1 MKYAMTMDGKIA
13 TYTGASRWV
22 TGEAARMHVQKQ
34 RLKYT
39 GIMAGVGTVLADDPM
54 LTCRL
59 ENGRNPVR
67 IICDSHLR
75 TPLNSRIV
83 KTASTIPTIFA
94 TSSKDQQK
102 IKNYEDMGCKVLE
115 DNKEE
120 FEAKYSKDTPI
131 YILCYTGQK
140 SEEIE
145 DMLDEMGYEAYSLDG
160 GFVAY
165 LRWKFNKY
173 LEQDKESGNNTSEE
187 NVKEIER
194 SIVKKFRKP
203 IWRKFTQALNEYD
216 LIQDGDKIAVC
227 ISGGKDSMLMAK
239 LFQELKRHGKN
250 NFELVFLVMNPGYN
264 DLNYNVILNN
274 AKILDIPITVFK
286 TEIFDTVVDITESP
300 CYLCARM
307 RRGYLY
313 SKAKELGCNKIALGH
328 HYDDVIETIL
338 MGMLY
343 GAQVQ
348 TMMPKLHSTNFEGM
362 ELIRPMYLIREADII
377 HWKEY
382 NNLEFIQCACRFTEG
397 CASCGGTGKGSKRA
411 EIKQLIKDLT
421 KVSPYIEKNIFR
433 SVENVNI
440 DTVIAYKKKGQRHSF
455 LDEYDITDDKYA
467 GNAEVDNSE
476 NISKELNESDINSSG
491 QLSEYHTDETIELGK
506 TGSTQTMPL
515 NKSDINKDDISENT
529 LAKYEKLKSIIKD
542 CGKIA
547 IAFSGGVD
555 STFLTKVA
563 KDVLGENAVAVTISS
578 ILVTDDELKEADD
591 FCKAEN
597 IEHLIYKADVLSIP
611 GFENNPPDRCY
622 ICKKAIFTN
631 VQNLVG
637 ERGISVIA
645 EGTNVDDDG
654 DYRPGMRAIKEL
666 GVRSPLKE
674 AGLTKAEIREL
685 SCMLGLKTW
694 NKPSCACLASRFAYG
709 EVINK
714 DKLDMIYSAEC
725 YIRSLG
731 FEQFR
736 VRLQDGIA
744 RIELRPADIQKF
756 IENGIKDKVS
766 EKLHALG
773 FKYVSLDLDGY
784 RLGSMNEVL
793 NRQERGNNGGSS
805 L

>member
-1 MKYAMTMDGKIA
+1 MRTVQQYYDDNRDKILFDVRA
-13 TYTGASRWV
+13 LEEYEKETIEASIHYYW
-22 TGEAARMHVQKQ
+22 
-34 RLKYT
+34 
-39 GIMAGVGTVLADDPM
+39 
-54 LTCRL
+54 
-59 ENGRNPVR
+59 
-67 IICDSHLR
+67 
-75 TPLNSRIV
+75 
-83 KTASTIPTIFA
+83 
-94 TSSKDQQK
+94 
-102 IKNYEDMGCKVLE
+102 EDMIKVLE

-145 DMLDEMGYEAYSLDG
+145 DILDEMGYEAYSLDG

-506 TGSTQTMPL
+506 TGSTQIMPL
-515 NKSDINKDDISENT
+515 NKSDINKDYISENT

-597 IEHLIYKADVLSIP
+597 IEHLIYNADVLSIP

>member
-1 MKYAMTMDGKIA
+1 MRTVQQYYDDNRDKILFDVRA
-13 TYTGASRWV
+13 LEEYEKETIEASIHYYW
-22 TGEAARMHVQKQ
+22 
-34 RLKYT
+34 
-39 GIMAGVGTVLADDPM
+39 
-54 LTCRL
+54 
-59 ENGRNPVR
+59 
-67 IICDSHLR
+67 
-75 TPLNSRIV
+75 
-83 KTASTIPTIFA
+83 
-94 TSSKDQQK
+94 
-102 IKNYEDMGCKVLE
+102 EDMIKVLE

-145 DMLDEMGYEAYSLDG
+145 DILDEMGYEAYSLDG

-440 DTVIAYKKKGQRHSF
+440 DTVIAYKKKGQRHCF

-476 NISKELNESDINSSG
+476 NISKELNKSDINSSG

-506 TGSTQTMPL
+506 TGSTQIMPL

-578 ILVTDDELKEADD
+578 ILVTDDEIKEADD

-597 IEHLIYKADVLSIP
+597 IEHLIYNADVLSIP

>member
-1 MKYAMTMDGKIA
+1 MRTVQQYYDDNRDKILFDVRA
-13 TYTGASRWV
+13 LEEYEKETIEASIHYYW
-22 TGEAARMHVQKQ
+22 
-34 RLKYT
+34 
-39 GIMAGVGTVLADDPM
+39 
-54 LTCRL
+54 
-59 ENGRNPVR
+59 
-67 IICDSHLR
+67 
-75 TPLNSRIV
+75 
-83 KTASTIPTIFA
+83 
-94 TSSKDQQK
+94 
-102 IKNYEDMGCKVLE
+102 EDMIKVLE

-145 DMLDEMGYEAYSLDG
+145 DILDEMGYEAYSLDG

-187 NVKEIER
+187 NVKEMER
-194 SIVKKFRKP
+194 SIEKNFRKP

-476 NISKELNESDINSSG
+476 NISKELNKSDINSSG

-506 TGSTQTMPL
+506 TGSTQIMPL

-578 ILVTDDELKEADD
+578 ILVTNDELKEADD
-591 FCKAEN
+591 FCKVEN

-766 EKLHALG
+766 EKLHTLG

>member
-1 MKYAMTMDGKIA
+1 MRTVQQYYDDNRDKILFDVRA
-13 TYTGASRWV
+13 LEEYEKETIEASIHYYW
-22 TGEAARMHVQKQ
+22 
-34 RLKYT
+34 
-39 GIMAGVGTVLADDPM
+39 
-54 LTCRL
+54 
-59 ENGRNPVR
+59 
-67 IICDSHLR
+67 
-75 TPLNSRIV
+75 
-83 KTASTIPTIFA
+83 
-94 TSSKDQQK
+94 
-102 IKNYEDMGCKVLE
+102 EDMIKVLE

-145 DMLDEMGYEAYSLDG
+145 DILDEMGYEAYSLDG

-476 NISKELNESDINSSG
+476 NTSKELNKSDINSSG
-491 QLSEYHTDETIELGK
+491 QLSEYHTDETIELDK
-506 TGSTQTMPL
+506 TGSAQIMSL
-515 NKSDINKDDISENT
+515 NKSDIDEADISENT

-766 EKLHALG
+766 EKLHTLG

>member
-1 MKYAMTMDGKIA
+1 MRTVQQYYDDNRDKILFDVRA
-13 TYTGASRWV
+13 LEEYEKETIEASIHYYW
-22 TGEAARMHVQKQ
+22 
-34 RLKYT
+34 
-39 GIMAGVGTVLADDPM
+39 
-54 LTCRL
+54 
-59 ENGRNPVR
+59 
-67 IICDSHLR
+67 
-75 TPLNSRIV
+75 
-83 KTASTIPTIFA
+83 
-94 TSSKDQQK
+94 
-102 IKNYEDMGCKVLE
+102 EDMIKVLE

-145 DMLDEMGYEAYSLDG
+145 DILDEMGYEAYSLDG

-173 LEQDKESGNNTSEE
+173 LERDKESGNNTSEE

-476 NISKELNESDINSSG
+476 NISKELNKSDINSSG

-506 TGSTQTMPL
+506 TGSTQIMPL

-597 IEHLIYKADVLSIP
+597 IEHLIYNADVLSIP

>member
-1 MKYAMTMDGKIA
+1 MRTVQQYYDDNRDKILFDVRA
-13 TYTGASRWV
+13 LEEYEKETIEASIHYYW
-22 TGEAARMHVQKQ
+22 
-34 RLKYT
+34 
-39 GIMAGVGTVLADDPM
+39 
-54 LTCRL
+54 
-59 ENGRNPVR
+59 
-67 IICDSHLR
+67 
-75 TPLNSRIV
+75 
-83 KTASTIPTIFA
+83 
-94 TSSKDQQK
+94 
-102 IKNYEDMGCKVLE
+102 EDMIKVLE

-145 DMLDEMGYEAYSLDG
+145 DILDEMGYEAYSLDG

-476 NISKELNESDINSSG
+476 NISKELNKSDINSSG

-506 TGSTQTMPL
+506 TGSTQIMPL

-591 FCKAEN
+591 FCKVEN

-766 EKLHALG
+766 EKLHTLG

>member
-1 MKYAMTMDGKIA
+1 MRTVQQYYDDNRDKILFDVRA
-13 TYTGASRWV
+13 LEEYEKETIEASIHYYW
-22 TGEAARMHVQKQ
+22 
-34 RLKYT
+34 
-39 GIMAGVGTVLADDPM
+39 
-54 LTCRL
+54 
-59 ENGRNPVR
+59 
-67 IICDSHLR
+67 
-75 TPLNSRIV
+75 
-83 KTASTIPTIFA
+83 
-94 TSSKDQQK
+94 
-102 IKNYEDMGCKVLE
+102 EDMIKVLE

-145 DMLDEMGYEAYSLDG
+145 DILDEMGYEAYSLDG

-476 NISKELNESDINSSG
+476 NTSKELNKSDINSSG
-491 QLSEYHTDETIELGK
+491 QLSEYHTDETIELDK
-506 TGSTQTMPL
+506 TGSAQIMSL
-515 NKSDINKDDISENT
+515 NKSDIDEADISENT

-597 IEHLIYKADVLSIP
+597 IEHLIYNADVLSIP

-784 RLGSMNEVL
+784 RIGSMNEAL
-793 NRQERGNNGGSS
+793 NRQERGNNGDSS

>member
-1 MKYAMTMDGKIA
+1 MRTVQQYYDDNRDKILFDVRA
-13 TYTGASRWV
+13 LEEYEKETIEASIHYYW
-22 TGEAARMHVQKQ
+22 
-34 RLKYT
+34 
-39 GIMAGVGTVLADDPM
+39 
-54 LTCRL
+54 
-59 ENGRNPVR
+59 
-67 IICDSHLR
+67 
-75 TPLNSRIV
+75 
-83 KTASTIPTIFA
+83 
-94 TSSKDQQK
+94 
-102 IKNYEDMGCKVLE
+102 EDMIKVLE

-145 DMLDEMGYEAYSLDG
+145 DILDEMGYEAYSLDG

-476 NISKELNESDINSSG
+476 NISKELNKSDINSSG

-506 TGSTQTMPL
+506 TGSTQIMPL

-597 IEHLIYKADVLSIP
+597 IEHLIYNADVLSIP
-611 GFENNPPDRCY
+611 GFENNPSDRCY

>member
-1 MKYAMTMDGKIA
+1 MRTVQQYYDDNRDKILFDVRA
-13 TYTGASRWV
+13 LEEYEKETIEASIHYYW
-22 TGEAARMHVQKQ
+22 
-34 RLKYT
+34 
-39 GIMAGVGTVLADDPM
+39 
-54 LTCRL
+54 
-59 ENGRNPVR
+59 
-67 IICDSHLR
+67 
-75 TPLNSRIV
+75 
-83 KTASTIPTIFA
+83 
-94 TSSKDQQK
+94 
-102 IKNYEDMGCKVLE
+102 EDMIKVLE

-145 DMLDEMGYEAYSLDG
+145 DILDEMGYEAYSLDG

-476 NISKELNESDINSSG
+476 NTSKELNKSDINSNG
-491 QLSEYHTDETIELGK
+491 QLSEYHTDETIELDK
-506 TGSTQTMPL
+506 TGSAQIMSL

-591 FCKAEN
+591 FCKVEN

-611 GFENNPPDRCY
+611 GFEDNPPDRCY

>member
-1 MKYAMTMDGKIA
+1 MRTVQQYYDDNRDKILFDVRA
-13 TYTGASRWV
+13 LEEYEKETIEASIHYYW
-22 TGEAARMHVQKQ
+22 
-34 RLKYT
+34 
-39 GIMAGVGTVLADDPM
+39 
-54 LTCRL
+54 
-59 ENGRNPVR
+59 
-67 IICDSHLR
+67 
-75 TPLNSRIV
+75 
-83 KTASTIPTIFA
+83 
-94 TSSKDQQK
+94 
-102 IKNYEDMGCKVLE
+102 EDMIKVLE

-145 DMLDEMGYEAYSLDG
+145 DILDEMGYEAYSLDG

-476 NISKELNESDINSSG
+476 NTSKELNKSDINSSG
-491 QLSEYHTDETIELGK
+491 QLSEYHTDETIELDK
-506 TGSTQTMPL
+506 TGSAQIMSL

-591 FCKAEN
+591 FCKVEN

-611 GFENNPPDRCY
+611 GFEDNPPDRCY

-714 DKLDMIYSAEC
+714 DKFDMIYSAEC

>member
-1 MKYAMTMDGKIA
+1 MRTVQQYYDDNRDKILFDVRA
-13 TYTGASRWV
+13 LEEYEKETIEASIHYYW
-22 TGEAARMHVQKQ
+22 G
-34 RLKYT
+34 
-39 GIMAGVGTVLADDPM
+39 
-54 LTCRL
+54 
-59 ENGRNPVR
+59 
-67 IICDSHLR
+67 
-75 TPLNSRIV
+75 
-83 KTASTIPTIFA
+83 
-94 TSSKDQQK
+94 
-102 IKNYEDMGCKVLE
+102 DMIKVLE

-145 DMLDEMGYEAYSLDG
+145 DILDEMGYEAYSLDG

-476 NISKELNESDINSSG
+476 NISKELNKSDINSSG

-506 TGSTQTMPL
+506 TGSTQIMPL

-597 IEHLIYKADVLSIP
+597 IEHLIYNADVLSIP

>member
-1 MKYAMTMDGKIA
+1 MRTVQQYYDDNRDKILFDVRA
-13 TYTGASRWV
+13 LEEYEKETIEASIHYYW
-22 TGEAARMHVQKQ
+22 
-34 RLKYT
+34 
-39 GIMAGVGTVLADDPM
+39 
-54 LTCRL
+54 
-59 ENGRNPVR
+59 
-67 IICDSHLR
+67 
-75 TPLNSRIV
+75 
-83 KTASTIPTIFA
+83 
-94 TSSKDQQK
+94 
-102 IKNYEDMGCKVLE
+102 EDMIKVLE

-145 DMLDEMGYEAYSLDG
+145 DILDEMGYEAYSLDG

-476 NISKELNESDINSSG
+476 NTSKELNKSDINSSG
-491 QLSEYHTDETIELGK
+491 QLSEYHTDETIELDK
-506 TGSTQTMPL
+506 TGSAQIMSL
-515 NKSDINKDDISENT
+515 NKSDICKANISENT

>member
-1 MKYAMTMDGKIA
+1 MRTVQQYYDDNRDKILFDVRA
-13 TYTGASRWV
+13 LEEYEKETIEASIHYYW
-22 TGEAARMHVQKQ
+22 
-34 RLKYT
+34 
-39 GIMAGVGTVLADDPM
+39 
-54 LTCRL
+54 
-59 ENGRNPVR
+59 
-67 IICDSHLR
+67 
-75 TPLNSRIV
+75 
-83 KTASTIPTIFA
+83 
-94 TSSKDQQK
+94 
-102 IKNYEDMGCKVLE
+102 EDMIKVLE

-145 DMLDEMGYEAYSLDG
+145 DILDEMGYEAYSLDG

-476 NISKELNESDINSSG
+476 NTSKELNKSDINSSG
-491 QLSEYHTDETIELGK
+491 QLSEYHTDETIELDK
-506 TGSTQTMPL
+506 TGSVQIMPL
-515 NKSDINKDDISENT
+515 NKWDINKDDISENT

-591 FCKAEN
+591 FCKVEN

-766 EKLHALG
+766 ETLHALG

-793 NRQERGNNGGSS
+793 NRQERGNNGSSS

>member
-1 MKYAMTMDGKIA
+1 MRTVQQYYDDNRDKILFDVRA
-13 TYTGASRWV
+13 LEEYEKETIEASIHYYW
-22 TGEAARMHVQKQ
+22 
-34 RLKYT
+34 
-39 GIMAGVGTVLADDPM
+39 
-54 LTCRL
+54 
-59 ENGRNPVR
+59 
-67 IICDSHLR
+67 
-75 TPLNSRIV
+75 
-83 KTASTIPTIFA
+83 
-94 TSSKDQQK
+94 
-102 IKNYEDMGCKVLE
+102 EDMIKVLE

-145 DMLDEMGYEAYSLDG
+145 DILDEMGYEAYSLDG

-307 RRGYLY
+307 RRGNLY
-313 SKAKELGCNKIALGH
+313 SKAKEHGCNKIALGQQ
-328 HYDDVIETIL
+328 YDDVIETIL

-476 NISKELNESDINSSG
+476 NISKELNKSDINSSG

-578 ILVTDDELKEADD
+578 ILVTNDELKEADD
-591 FCKAEN
+591 FCKVEN

-766 EKLHALG
+766 EKLHTLG

>member
-1 MKYAMTMDGKIA
+1 MRTVQQYYDDNRDKILFDVRA
-13 TYTGASRWV
+13 LEEYEKETIEASIHYYW
-22 TGEAARMHVQKQ
+22 
-34 RLKYT
+34 
-39 GIMAGVGTVLADDPM
+39 
-54 LTCRL
+54 
-59 ENGRNPVR
+59 
-67 IICDSHLR
+67 
-75 TPLNSRIV
+75 
-83 KTASTIPTIFA
+83 
-94 TSSKDQQK
+94 
-102 IKNYEDMGCKVLE
+102 EDMIKVLE

-145 DMLDEMGYEAYSLDG
+145 DILDEMGYEAYSLDG

-476 NISKELNESDINSSG
+476 NTSKELNKSDINSSG
-491 QLSEYHTDETIELGK
+491 QLSEYHTDETIELDK
-506 TGSTQTMPL
+506 TGSAQIMSL

-597 IEHLIYKADVLSIP
+597 IEHLIYNADVLSIP
-611 GFENNPPDRCY
+611 GFEDNPPDRCY

-631 VQNLVG
+631 VKNLVG

>member
-1 MKYAMTMDGKIA
+1 MRTVQQYYDDNRDKILFDVRA
-13 TYTGASRWV
+13 LEEYEKETIEASIHYYW
-22 TGEAARMHVQKQ
+22 
-34 RLKYT
+34 
-39 GIMAGVGTVLADDPM
+39 
-54 LTCRL
+54 
-59 ENGRNPVR
+59 
-67 IICDSHLR
+67 
-75 TPLNSRIV
+75 
-83 KTASTIPTIFA
+83 
-94 TSSKDQQK
+94 
-102 IKNYEDMGCKVLE
+102 EDMIKVLE

-145 DMLDEMGYEAYSLDG
+145 DILDEMGYEAYSLDG

-476 NISKELNESDINSSG
+476 NISKELNKSDINSSG

-506 TGSTQTMPL
+506 TGSTQIMPL

-555 STFLTKVA
+555 STFLTKAA

-597 IEHLIYKADVLSIP
+597 IEHLIYNADVLSIP

-622 ICKKAIFTN
+622 ICKIAIFTN

-645 EGTNVDDDG
+645 EGTNVDDGG
-654 DYRPGMRAIKEL
+654 DYRPGIRAIKEL

-744 RIELRPADIQKF
+744 RIELRPADIQ
-756 IENGIKDKVS
+756 
-766 EKLHALG
+766 
-773 FKYVSLDLDGY
+773 
-784 RLGSMNEVL
+784 
-793 NRQERGNNGGSS
+793 
-805 L
+805 

>member
-1 MKYAMTMDGKIA
+1 MRTVQQYYDDNRDKILFDVRA
-13 TYTGASRWV
+13 LEEYEKETIEASIHYYW
-22 TGEAARMHVQKQ
+22 
-34 RLKYT
+34 
-39 GIMAGVGTVLADDPM
+39 
-54 LTCRL
+54 
-59 ENGRNPVR
+59 
-67 IICDSHLR
+67 
-75 TPLNSRIV
+75 
-83 KTASTIPTIFA
+83 
-94 TSSKDQQK
+94 
-102 IKNYEDMGCKVLE
+102 EDMIKVLE

-145 DMLDEMGYEAYSLDG
+145 DILDEMGYEAYSLDG

-328 HYDDVIETIL
+328 HYDDVIEAII

-476 NISKELNESDINSSG
+476 NTSKELNKSDINSSG

-506 TGSTQTMPL
+506 TGSTQIMPL

>member
-1 MKYAMTMDGKIA
+1 MRTVQQYYDDNRDKILFDVRA
-13 TYTGASRWV
+13 LEEYEKETIEASIHYYW
-22 TGEAARMHVQKQ
+22 
-34 RLKYT
+34 
-39 GIMAGVGTVLADDPM
+39 
-54 LTCRL
+54 
-59 ENGRNPVR
+59 
-67 IICDSHLR
+67 
-75 TPLNSRIV
+75 
-83 KTASTIPTIFA
+83 
-94 TSSKDQQK
+94 
-102 IKNYEDMGCKVLE
+102 EDMIKVLE

-145 DMLDEMGYEAYSLDG
+145 DILDEMGYEAYSLDG

-597 IEHLIYKADVLSIP
+597 IEHLIYNADVLSIP

-622 ICKKAIFTN
+622 ICKKVIFTN

-654 DYRPGMRAIKEL
+654 DYRPGIRAIKEL

>member
-1 MKYAMTMDGKIA
+1 MRTVQQYYDDNRDKILFDVRA
-13 TYTGASRWV
+13 LEEYEKETIEASIHYYW
-22 TGEAARMHVQKQ
+22 
-34 RLKYT
+34 
-39 GIMAGVGTVLADDPM
+39 
-54 LTCRL
+54 
-59 ENGRNPVR
+59 
-67 IICDSHLR
+67 
-75 TPLNSRIV
+75 
-83 KTASTIPTIFA
+83 
-94 TSSKDQQK
+94 
-102 IKNYEDMGCKVLE
+102 EDMIKVLE

-145 DMLDEMGYEAYSLDG
+145 DILDEMGYEAYSLDG

-476 NISKELNESDINSSG
+476 NTSKELNKSDINSSG
-491 QLSEYHTDETIELGK
+491 QLSEYHTDETIELDK
-506 TGSTQTMPL
+506 TGSAQIMSL

-591 FCKAEN
+591 FCKVEN

-611 GFENNPPDRCY
+611 GFEDNPPDRCY

-784 RLGSMNEVL
+784 RIGSMNEVL
-793 NRQERGNNGGSS
+793 NRQERGNNGDSS

>member
-1 MKYAMTMDGKIA
+1 MRTVQQYYDDNRDKILFDVRA
-13 TYTGASRWV
+13 LEEYEKETIEASIHYYW
-22 TGEAARMHVQKQ
+22 
-34 RLKYT
+34 
-39 GIMAGVGTVLADDPM
+39 
-54 LTCRL
+54 
-59 ENGRNPVR
+59 
-67 IICDSHLR
+67 
-75 TPLNSRIV
+75 
-83 KTASTIPTIFA
+83 
-94 TSSKDQQK
+94 
-102 IKNYEDMGCKVLE
+102 EDMIKVLE

-145 DMLDEMGYEAYSLDG
+145 DILDEMGYEAYSLDG

-467 GNAEVDNSE
+467 GNADVDNSE
-476 NISKELNESDINSSG
+476 NTSKELNKSDINSSG
-491 QLSEYHTDETIELGK
+491 QLSEYHTDETIELDK
-506 TGSTQTMPL
+506 TGSAQIMSL

-591 FCKAEN
+591 FCKVEN

-611 GFENNPPDRCY
+611 GFEDNPPDRCY

-793 NRQERGNNGGSS
+793 NRQERGNNGDSS

>member
-1 MKYAMTMDGKIA
+1 MRTVQQYYDDNRDKILFDVRA
-13 TYTGASRWV
+13 LEEYEKETIEASIHYYW
-22 TGEAARMHVQKQ
+22 
-34 RLKYT
+34 
-39 GIMAGVGTVLADDPM
+39 
-54 LTCRL
+54 
-59 ENGRNPVR
+59 
-67 IICDSHLR
+67 
-75 TPLNSRIV
+75 
-83 KTASTIPTIFA
+83 
-94 TSSKDQQK
+94 
-102 IKNYEDMGCKVLE
+102 EDMIKVLE

-145 DMLDEMGYEAYSLDG
+145 DILDEMGYEAYSLDG

-476 NISKELNESDINSSG
+476 NISKELNKSDINSSG

-506 TGSTQTMPL
+506 TGSTQIMPL

-597 IEHLIYKADVLSIP
+597 IEHLIYNADVLSIP

-736 VRLQDGIA
+736 VRLQDVIA